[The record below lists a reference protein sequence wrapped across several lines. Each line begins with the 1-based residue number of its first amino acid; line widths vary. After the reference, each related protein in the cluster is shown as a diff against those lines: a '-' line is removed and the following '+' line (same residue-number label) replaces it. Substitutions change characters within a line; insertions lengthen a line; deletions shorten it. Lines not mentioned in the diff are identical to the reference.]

1 MGPVEEPEGHG
12 DTTDALNLEPQR
24 PVSPPPSP
32 APSPPDRPP
41 PLAPPRAPE
50 PVAPRVA
57 PRSALWWIALSV
69 LTMGSVGFM
78 AGFIGPMVMAPS
90 ANQGPLLGI
99 FFTGPLGVVLGLA
112 LGIACA
118 VFSRKRQRVATPLL
132 VVGNVL
138 YAAAIVLVI
147 LRGGM

>member
-1 MGPVEEPEGHG
+1 MGPTEDPERPGETPEALDMEPDDLPVG
-12 DTTDALNLEPQR
+12 PS
-24 PVSPPPSP
+24 VSPP
-32 APSPPDRPP
+32 ATRPIV
-41 PLAPPRAPE
+41 APPRAPE

-57 PRSALWWIALSV
+57 PRSSLWWVALSV
-69 LTMGSVGFM
+69 LLMGSVGFM
-78 AGFIGPMVMAPS
+78 AGFIGPIILTPS

-99 FFTGPLGVVLGLA
+99 FFTGPLGVVLGLG

-118 VFSRKRQRVATPLL
+118 VFARNRQKVAVTLL

-138 YAAAIVLVI
+138 YAVVIVLVI

>member
-1 MGPVEEPEGHG
+1 MGPVEEPEGPG
-12 DTTDALNLEPQR
+12 DTTDALDLEPQR
-24 PVSPPPSP
+24 PVSPAPSP
-32 APSPPDRPP
+32 PPSPPDRPP
-41 PLAPPRAPE
+41 TFAPPRAPE

-57 PRSALWWIALSV
+57 PRSALWWVALGV

-78 AGFIGPMVMAPS
+78 AGFIGPIIMTPS

-118 VFSRKRQRVATPLL
+118 VFSRKRQRVATTLV
-132 VVGNVL
+132 VVGNLV